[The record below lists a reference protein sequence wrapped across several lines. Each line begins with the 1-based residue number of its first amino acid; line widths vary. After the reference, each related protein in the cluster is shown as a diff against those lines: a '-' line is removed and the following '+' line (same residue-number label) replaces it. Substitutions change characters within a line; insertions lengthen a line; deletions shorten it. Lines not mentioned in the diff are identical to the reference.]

1 MTLSARSWAVA
12 AAADDDDVHTNRPL
26 GSLRPIPQP
35 STSLGCGC
43 CRDVVEGV
51 LLKMKELTP
60 NTLLLLPLRILLL
73 VVLLLL
79 SLLLILLLKLSLSS
93 GATTLVPVR

>member
-12 AAADDDDVHTNRPL
+12 TADDDDDHTNRPL

-60 NTLLLLPLRILLL
+60 NTLLLL
-73 VVLLLL
+73 
-79 SLLLILLLKLSLSS
+79 LILLLKLSLSS